1 MLQPLINSW
10 ARLFTQPCVALLGI
24 FVPQELPLPNAD
36 FEHDLGGWV
45 VTAPAGSVQHDS
57 APGAQA
63 GCAWIRVGGGAS
75 ATLEVQL
82 DVGGAGDVIDWLPQA
97 GQPGERPRFGAR
109 VMTTSNSDAGSFI
122 LDVEAVGPG
131 GSRVL
136 ARGEL
141 SVRALGSNR
150 WLWVDAA
157 PLVGGR
163 LQAGDQR
170 LRFRLRAE
178 SALSSTTELF
188 VDECRARLHEELLEP
203 LGDGGFEE
211 PLVAGGPWE
220 SWGVALWSDPLTS
233 GDDYS
238 GVRHA
243 VLTGARAAG
252 LRQTLP
258 LYQAPFQLSIG
269 DRAEAGVWVRVDP
282 GASLGQRPDR
292 GRRVELRLLGRGRGR
307 ARILGSTQWS
317 PGAADRGVWRYLE
330 VTAAS
335 ALKVGHEELSFEV
348 VKTFSGS
355 LSVDDA
361 AVGVAGGVHGHPP
374 RLVGCN
380 YVGRYASVAWTEVG
394 PGTPGLQW
402 RNWRW
407 TTNTPCDPA
416 WDGLDHDPDCD
427 GTPDCMRSNGRR
439 DAAVSTLSGAA
450 NLPLAGTYDSRDPAI
465 ARYHVRLAQAIGVDH
480 FVFDYLGHTLAEQTR
495 SNGMDALNEDSFEVL
510 LDEVDA
516 MDGSFRVAIMYEPKV
531 HFLGWISGETTLA
544 QRRAGVV
551 RDLIHYAS
559 TYGRRRGVLRHDGR
573 LVVYVFRNSLEWGG
587 LGMSSEAWWEA
598 LQEVERR
605 TGERLFL
612 VADNEPGDD
621 SAFEGLSRWNLV
633 SRDYLRFRTFG
644 DLQHRT
650 PSWPEASVGT
660 LEAHSRE
667 VSGSVRS
674 WAWREEEQRVA
685 ATVVWPGF
693 DDSGVAG
700 WGSGNLLG
708 EDGLPLC
715 IRVADT
721 MEGAFFATTQAAAL
735 ECRPDWIQIAT
746 WNDWNELTQIE
757 PAWHPELERQL
768 ARGAFSPE
776 VMHHCFGRALEA
788 QAMVSA
794 FLGVELSPED
804 LLVAVQSY
812 LDEVQSDPSVP
823 AYD

>member
-1 MLQPLINSW
+1 MLQPLFNAW
-10 ARLFTQPCVALLGI
+10 ARRFTQPCVALLGI
-24 FVPQELPLPNAD
+24 FVPQELSLPNAD
-36 FEHDLGGWV
+36 FEHDLSGWA

-63 GCAWIRVGGGAS
+63 GAARLRVGGGAS
-75 ATLEVQL
+75 ATLAVEL
-82 DVGGAGDVIDWLPQA
+82 DVGDVGDEIDWLPLQ

-109 VMTTSNSDAGSFI
+109 VMRTSSSSAGAFI
-122 LDVEAVGPG
+122 LDVVAVGAG
-131 GSRVL
+131 GERVL
-136 ARGEL
+136 AQGEVF
-141 SVRALGSNR
+141 VRQLAVNR
-150 WLWVDAA
+150 WVWVDAA
-157 PLVGGR
+157 PLSSGR

-178 SALSSTTELF
+178 SLASSTTELF
-188 VDECRARLHEELLEP
+188 VDQCRASLHEERLEP
-203 LGDGGFEE
+203 IGDGGFER
-211 PLVAGGPWE
+211 PLLAGGPWE
-220 SWGVALWSDPLTS
+220 TWGVVLWSDPLMS
-233 GDDYS
+233 GDDHS

-243 VLTGARAAG
+243 VLSGEGAAG

-258 LYQAPFQLSIG
+258 LYAAPFQLSVG

-282 GASLGQRPDR
+282 EARLGRRPDR
-292 GRRVELRLLGRGRGR
+292 ERRVELRLLGHGRGR
-307 ARILGSTQWS
+307 ARVLGSTQWS
-317 PGAADRGVWRYLE
+317 PTSAERGFWRYLE
-330 VTAAS
+330 VTAES
-335 ALKVGHEELSFEV
+335 ALELAHEELSVEV
-348 VKTFSGS
+348 VKTFNGP

-361 AVGVAGGVHGHPP
+361 AVGSAGGVHGHPP

-380 YVGRYASVAWTEVG
+380 YVGRYSSVAWAPTG

-407 TTNTPCDPA
+407 TSGTPCDPG
-416 WDGLDHDPDCD
+416 WEGLDHDPDCD
-427 GTPDCMRSNGRR
+427 ENPDCRRPNGRR
-439 DAAVSTLSGAA
+439 DAAVSSLSGAA

-465 ARYHVRLAQAIGVDH
+465 ARYHVRLAQAIGIDH
-480 FVFDYLGHTLAEQTR
+480 FVYDHLGHTLAEQTR

-516 MDGSFRVAIMYEPKV
+516 LDGGFRVAIMYEPKV

-544 QRRAGVV
+544 ERRAGVV
-551 RDLIHYAS
+551 RDLIHFAS

-573 LVVYVFRNSLEWGG
+573 MVVYVFRNSLEWGG
-587 LGMSSEAWWEA
+587 LGMSSEAWSEA
-598 LQEVERR
+598 QREVERR

-612 VADNEPGDD
+612 VADNEPEEG
-621 SAFEGLSRWNLV
+621 SVFEGLSRWSLV

-644 DLQHRT
+644 DLRHRT
-650 PSWPEASVGT
+650 PSWPEASVDT
-660 LEAHSRE
+660 LEAHSRG

-685 ATVVWPGF
+685 AAVVWPGF

-700 WGSGNLLG
+700 WSSMNLLG

-715 IRVADT
+715 VRVADT
-721 MEGAFFATTQAAAL
+721 MQGAFFATTQAAAL
-735 ECRPDWIQIAT
+735 ETRPDWIQIAT

-757 PAWHPELERQL
+757 PAWHPLLEEQL
-768 ARGAFSPE
+768 EAGSLSPE

-788 QAMVSA
+788 QAMASQ
-794 FLGVELSPED
+794 FLGAELSPLD
-804 LLVAVQSY
+804 VVSAVQSY
-812 LDEVQSDPSVP
+812 LDEVASDPGVP